1 MPPNAN
7 LGGTIVCTMSMGSGS
22 VVVVRPNVLIEGKPA
37 ANILDFVPMTNV
49 PPMGMC
55 TSLANPTV
63 AAATSA
69 ALGVLTP
76 MPCVPVTVS
85 PWTPQA
91 PKTLIAGA
99 PALTTGS
106 TCNCAW
112 AGVIMLTNGGAT
124 KTLSN

>member
-1 MPPNAN
+1 MPPNAMM
-7 LGGTIVCTMSMGSGS
+7 GGSIVCTMSMGSGTLIAI
-22 VVVVRPNVLIEGKPA
+22 RPTVLIEGKPA
-37 ANILDFVPMTNV
+37 ANILDFAPISNV
-49 PPMGMC
+49 TPMGMC

-63 AAATSA
+63 ASATAA

-91 PKTLIAGA
+91 PKTLIGGA

-112 AGVIMLTNGGAT
+112 SGVIMLTNGGAT
-124 KTLSN
+124 KTVSN